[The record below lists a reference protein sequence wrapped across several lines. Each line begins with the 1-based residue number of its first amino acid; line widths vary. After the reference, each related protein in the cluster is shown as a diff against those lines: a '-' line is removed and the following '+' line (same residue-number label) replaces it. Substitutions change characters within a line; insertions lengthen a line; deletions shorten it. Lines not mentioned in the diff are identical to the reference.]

1 MEEPSWLAD
10 SFDMSAYQKQHLQ
23 KQQQEE
29 REDDDEGPDR
39 ERHSFSM
46 MASAGRH
53 HPSTEDGVPGHSPDP
68 DHREVHSLCSP
79 ACS

>member
-23 KQQQEE
+23 KQQQEGE
-29 REDDDEGPDR
+29 EDDGAPNQ

-46 MASAGRH
+46 MASAGPH
-53 HPSTEDGVPGHSPDP
+53 TSSTEDGIPGHSPDVN
-68 DHREVHSLCSP
+68 HREVPSPSSP